1 MIDPVE
7 LDKFL
12 REKLNVGMYAGVPD
26 SLLKH
31 FCNYLY
37 STYGIG
43 PQNMICVNEGS
54 GIAYSAGAYLASG
67 KIPCVFMQ
75 NSGLGNAVNPLLSL
89 VSPRVYRIPLVLI
102 IGWRGEPGEKD
113 EPQHHAQ
120 GEVTEQLLELLQ
132 IPHVIIDKNSTM
144 PEIIGLTRGFSG
156 ILNQEKAVAFLV
168 KKNAFTAHEKP
179 HSASQNTLIRETFLY
194 KIAER
199 YPHDLFIATT
209 GVTSRE
215 LFEVRE
221 RLGQSHTHD
230 FLTVG
235 SMGHAS
241 AIALGAAQS
250 MENKTAIRIWCL
262 DGDGAL
268 LMHMG
273 AMAMIGSSGV
283 KNFVH
288 VLLNNEAHESVGG
301 LPTAGGMVDFLR
313 IAEGC
318 GYEIA
323 LRVSK
328 MEDLSS
334 VFSAI
339 ESARRLAFI
348 EVKIRTGTRPELG
361 RPTISPEDGKNAFRK
376 EILLSQKSL

>member
-31 FCNYLY
+31 FCDYLY
-37 STYGIG
+37 NTYGIG

-54 GIAYSAGAYLASG
+54 SIAYSSGAYLTSG
-67 KIPCVFMQ
+67 RIPCVFMQ

-89 VSPRVYRIPLVLI
+89 SSPQVYRIPVVLI
-102 IGWRGEPGEKD
+102 IGWRGAPGEKD

-132 IPHVIIDKNSTM
+132 IPYVIIDKNSTM
-144 PEIIGLTRGFSG
+144 PEIISLTHRFSG

-168 KKNAFTAHEKP
+168 KKDTFIAHVKP
-179 HSASQNTLIRETFLY
+179 HSTSQNTLIRETFLY

-199 YPHDLFIATT
+199 YPNDLFIATT

-221 RLGQSHTHD
+221 QLGQSHAHD

-241 AIALGAAQS
+241 AIALGVAQF
-250 MENKTAIRIWCL
+250 MENKAAIRIWCL
-262 DGDGAL
+262 DGDGAA

-273 AMAMIGSSGV
+273 TMAMIGSSSV

-288 VLLNNEAHESVGG
+288 VLLNNESHESVGG
-301 LPTAGGMVDFLR
+301 FPTVGGMVDFLQ

-323 LRVSK
+323 LRVSDPK
-328 MEDLSS
+328 DLST

-339 ESARRLAFI
+339 ESAQRLVFI

-361 RPTISPEDGKNAFRK
+361 RPTISLQGSKNAFRR
-376 EILLSQKSL
+376 EVFLLQKGS